1 MTDLEQAIEWLRVKA
16 ALDGLALEYMAE
28 SATSSDEEIDPLL
41 TILNAVATPAE
52 AMRCPEVMALVDELH
67 YIVLCLKTIAL
78 HSNDERFA
86 GVSRV
91 AWLRLQDILDSLD
104 TQDQNKATEND

>member
-1 MTDLEQAIEWLRVKA
+1 MTSTLNDKLA
-16 ALDGLALEYMAE
+16 ALNPDRRASVEAGADHLHTEYLRADLPPTLAE
-28 SATSSDEEIDPLL
+28 S
-41 TILNAVATPAE
+41 
-52 AMRCPEVMALVDELH
+52 MRCPEVMALVDELH

-78 HSNDERFA
+78 HSNDERFR

>member
-1 MTDLEQAIEWLRVKA
+1 MSDKISKEMHGGWTAEFEKCEVEYRRADL
-16 ALDGLALEYMAE
+16 
-28 SATSSDEEIDPLL
+28 PP
-41 TILNAVATPAE
+41 TPAE

-91 AWLRLQDILDSLD
+91 AWLRLQDIIDSLD